1 MKYTRTRLWLFI
13 TVAALCGLHAWM
25 AASVSRTFSTTSDEI
40 VHLTSGYIYWVR
52 QDYRFQPENG
62 NFPQRLAAL
71 PLLAMDLQ
79 PPPTT
84 GAAWQSGDMWSLAH
98 DFFYKQ
104 GNDPAA
110 MLAAGRTMIALLSAV
125 LCFVIFLWS
134 RELFGWKAGLL
145 SLGLA
150 AFSPELLAHG
160 GLATSDTAAA
170 LGFTLAVLAWWR
182 LLHRITLGRL
192 LIAGL
197 CAGLLAVSK
206 HSVILFAPMAVL
218 MVIVR
223 LLRSSPLLFVYSDR
237 HFRMSGWRRWPAL
250 TGLLVATALLS
261 VAVIWSFYGFRYQAT
276 PATGDGPADFVRPWE
291 NVLLESDA
299 PQPFVMADGHGLE
312 SIPGRP
318 GVVQAGVRFMRDHR
332 LLPEAWLYGL
342 TFVEINSRARLA
354 FFAGDYRTNG
364 WKEFFPVSFL
374 LKTTLPALALI
385 AAGLVFVGFAPA
397 RKRLARLYGLSPLLI
412 LLAVYWTFSLQ
423 SKLNIGHRH
432 LLPTYSACYVIA
444 GAGLL
449 LARRRRIWMTLP
461 VALAVWHL
469 AESIMIR
476 PDYLAYF
483 NPIAGGPSEAHRY
496 FVDSSIDWGQ
506 DLPRLHQWL
515 DQHADDQ
522 PVFLSYFGT
531 GSPAHEGIRA
541 TRFGDGYF
549 DRAPHTTPPPL
560 TGGIYC
566 ISATMFRRVYTQVR
580 GHWSPSYENAYQEL
594 DRWITHLGTRPS
606 NTPVT
611 DIDGRLLGPEEL
623 NGRLFRYE
631 QLLFGR
637 LCHFLETRPPD
648 ARVGR
653 SILIWRLSDTEVG
666 FALSA
671 PLSVVNRR
679 LLQLRAEQ
687 SSQ

>member
-1 MKYTRTRLWLFI
+1 
-13 TVAALCGLHAWM
+13 M

-40 VHLTSGYIYWVR
+40 AHLTSGYVYWTL

-71 PLLAMDLQ
+71 PLLAMNLQ

-84 GAAWQSGDMWSLAH
+84 GAAWQSSDMWSLAH

-104 GNDPAA
+104 GNDPAV

-134 RELFGWKAGLL
+134 RELFGWQAGLL

-150 AFSPELLAHG
+150 AFGPELLAHG

-206 HSVILFAPMAVL
+206 HSVVLFAPMAVL
-218 MVIVR
+218 MVTVR
-223 LLRSSPLLFVYSDR
+223 LLRSSPLLFIHSGR
-237 HFRMSGWRRWPAL
+237 HFRLSGWRRWPAL
-250 TGLLVATALLS
+250 TGLMVTTALLS
-261 VAVIWSFYGFRYQAT
+261 VVVIWSFYGFRYQA
-276 PATGDGPADFVRPWE
+276 ASGSGEGPANFVRPWE
-291 NVLLESDA
+291 TVLLESYA
-299 PQPFVMADGHGLE
+299 PQPFVMADGHSLE
-312 SIPGRP
+312 PIPSRP
-318 GVVQAGVRFMRDHR
+318 GAVQAGVRFMRDHR

-342 TFVEINSRARLA
+342 TFVEVNSRARLA
-354 FFAGDYRTNG
+354 FFAGDYRTSG
-364 WKEFFPVSFL
+364 WKEFFPVAFL
-374 LKTTLPALALI
+374 LKTTLPVLILMALAIICLGTGPRNRRAI
-385 AAGLVFVGFAPA
+385 W
-397 RKRLARLYGLSPLLI
+397 LYRVSPLLI
-412 LLAVYWTFSLQ
+412 VLGVYWAFSLQ
-423 SKLNIGHRH
+423 SSLNIGHRH
-432 LLPTYSACYVIA
+432 LLPTYAACYILA
-444 GAGLL
+444 GAALQPALRRSRWFIPLGALL
-449 LARRRRIWMTLP
+449 L
-461 VALAVWHL
+461 WHAQISL
-469 AESIMIR
+469 SAR

-483 NPIAGGPSEAHRY
+483 NPLAGGPSEAHRY
-496 FVDSSIDWGQ
+496 FVDSSLDWGQ

-531 GSPAHEGIRA
+531 GSPAHEGISA
-541 TRFGDGYF
+541 VRFGDGYF
-549 DRAPHTTPPPL
+549 DREPHTTPPPL

-566 ISATMFRRVYTQVR
+566 ISATLFRRVYTQVR
-580 GHWSPSYENAYQEL
+580 GPWSPSYENAYQQL
-594 DRWITHLGTRPS
+594 DRWITHLGTRPP
-606 NTPVT
+606 NAPAT
-611 DIDGRLLGPEEL
+611 DMDGRPLGPEEL
-623 NGRLFRYE
+623 NDRLFRYE

-637 LCHFLETRPPD
+637 LCHFLENRPPD

-653 SILIWRLSDTEVG
+653 SILIWRLNDTEVG

-671 PLSVVNRR
+671 PLPVVNRR